1 MLKSS
6 SLLEGL
12 PLILMG
18 EVGALGTDNCVVIAG
33 GREEIG
39 SGCLDLWLVWEGY
52 GVCSKFLS

>member
-1 MLKSS
+1 M
-6 SLLEGL
+6 EGL